1 MPHLKAPK
9 SNKRLGEGGWGGG
22 GVIIRGNTVI
32 ALSNKV
38 QDHFCVTLPS
48 QQLRLQG

>member
-9 SNKRLGEGGWGGG
+9 SNKRLGEGGG